1 MIKIKYIVII
11 LLSLIITTVVI
22 AQTRR
27 TKEEEFLKK
36 TINIEEL
43 QTVNAVVRACDPD
56 GDPVIIVAEDLPEG
70 ATLSETYLL
79 QPSTIGDNDPNCA
92 ECYQDP
98 STSWYGADLKW
109 TPTQEQQG
117 TYKIYLHA
125 SDDVGGD
132 DWVVY
137 IINVAN
143 KNRPPIL

>member
-27 TKEEEFLKK
+27 TKEEEFVRK
-36 TINIEEL
+36 TINVEEL
-43 QTVNAVVRACDPD
+43 QTINVVAKACDPD
-56 GDPVIIVAEDLPEG
+56 GDPVVIVAEDLPVG
-70 ATLSETYLL
+70 ATLSDAYLL
-79 QPSTIGDNDPNCA
+79 SQDHLPINDPNCA
-92 ECYQDP
+92 ECFQDP
-98 STSWYGADLKW
+98 NTSWYGADLTW

-117 TYKIYLHA
+117 TYKVYIHA
-125 SDDVGGD
+125 ADDAGGD